1 MQMVLVIFFQ
11 MPGLTYRKAKLKST
25 YNLISKK
32 SWGES
37 LLGLVSCSFFCIYN
51 LCIFKIDFKAQI
63 VMQMLKQK
71 RSYIET
77 LYGKRG
83 LATKQSVPSVC
94 TKNQTLRVV
103 LAYEK
108 EQRTI

>member
-1 MQMVLVIFFQ
+1 
-11 MPGLTYRKAKLKST
+11 
-25 YNLISKK
+25 
-32 SWGES
+32 
-37 LLGLVSCSFFCIYN
+37 
-51 LCIFKIDFKAQI
+51 
-63 VMQMLKQK
+63 MQMLKQK